1 MFVHSLCCATRRG
14 LFMCAS
20 TPNIGKPTSIEA
32 TLETGNSIYEFGC
45 TYPEENDKNALDI
58 VTAGLA
64 HVGVLTK

>member
-1 MFVHSLCCATRRG
+1 
-14 LFMCAS
+14 MCAS
-20 TPNIGKPTSIEA
+20 TSNIGKPTSIEA

-45 TYPEENDKNALDI
+45 TYPEDIDKNALDI